1 MKRKQFS
8 TRVNEFL
15 QIHRSITYLSMNMSS
30 LTRIDI
36 EKLIGENDPSIRFVQ
51 KKKTTQSS
59 ELWNHF
65 HQVFVNNQQQKFASC
80 NECKSLLAFT
90 STNGTSNLKSHL
102 EFCTRTKKTTNDPS
116 QSTVR
121 EFFST
126 STKKEV
132 PKRIKWSITQACVEF
147 AALDGRAF
155 ETIQRDGF
163 QKLAQAL
170 LDAGRLLSKTS
181 VSAKDVLPHP
191 TTVRQL
197 SYAPDPR

>member
-1 MKRKQFS
+1 
-8 TRVNEFL
+8 
-15 QIHRSITYLSMNMSS
+15 MNF

-36 EKLIGENDPSIRFVQ
+36 EKLIGENDLSIRFVQ
-51 KKKTTQSS
+51 KKKTTQGS

-65 HQVFVNNQQQKFASC
+65 HQVFVNNQLQKFASC

-90 STNGTSNLKSHL
+90 STNDTSNLKSHL
-102 EFCTRTKKTTNDPS
+102 EFCTRMKKTTNNLS

-147 AALDGRAF
+147 GVIKLKIF
-155 ETIQRDGF
+155 RDL
-163 QKLAQAL
+163 LA
-170 LDAGRLLSKTS
+170 
-181 VSAKDVLPHP
+181 VLTP
-191 TTVRQL
+191 V
-197 SYAPDPR
+197 